1 MHAEGMLNPL
11 AERLLFSPDR
21 PTEELSLYQ
30 EDPWQLNNLT
40 NSSDYLPELQRHRD
54 ALDQWIVRTAD
65 PGTESDE
72 VYELEVQAQ
81 INSTK
86 KATSREQFRKNSEIS
101 QAWRAAGR

>member
-40 NSSDYLPELQRHRD
+40 NSSDYLPELQ
-54 ALDQWIVRTAD
+54 LFT
-65 PGTESDE
+65 
-72 VYELEVQAQ
+72 
-81 INSTK
+81 
-86 KATSREQFRKNSEIS
+86 
-101 QAWRAAGR
+101 